1 MDFKHQRLLNSHW
14 KMFLYFLY
22 NNRFRI
28 ALLGLVELILGIVYP
43 GEFLMS
49 GVTNDDPF
57 KMVPIRWFFI
67 MLSAQLIIGDSS
79 RKMVKSFF
87 PTHIRFSLTNIII
100 SVFLTSSL
108 VAVFSGLLVLFK
120 CQYPF
125 SIYTFLVI
133 WVLTVSFALLSLFI
147 KPIYLH
153 LLSVILLICV
163 TYLDWPKF
171 LSATMIVRFQTA
183 ELPLNCL
190 FLGIF
195 LLVIMSFTI
204 IRIKKIDFYL

>member
-1 MDFKHQRLLNSHW
+1 MDFNNRRLLNSHW

-28 ALLGLVELILGIVYP
+28 VLLGLVELILGIVYP

-49 GVTNDDPF
+49 GVTSDTPF
-57 KMVPIRWFFI
+57 KHVPICWFFI
-67 MLSAQLIIGDSS
+67 MLSAQLMIGDSS

-100 SVFLTSSL
+100 SISLTSSL
-108 VAVFSGLLVLFK
+108 IAVISGLLVLVK

-125 SIYTFLVI
+125 SIYTFLAI

-153 LLSVILLICV
+153 LLSVIILICV

-171 LSATMIVRFQTA
+171 LSATMIVRFQAT
-183 ELPLNCL
+183 ELPMNCF
-190 FLGIF
+190 FLGIV
-195 LLVIMSFTI
+195 LLVMVSFTI
-204 IRIKKIDFYL
+204 IKIKKIDFYL